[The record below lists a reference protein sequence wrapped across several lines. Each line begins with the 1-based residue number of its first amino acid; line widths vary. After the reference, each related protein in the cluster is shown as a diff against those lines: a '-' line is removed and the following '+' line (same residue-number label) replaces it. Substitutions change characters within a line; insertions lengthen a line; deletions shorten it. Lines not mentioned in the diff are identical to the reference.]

1 MHKLA
6 SPLQYQVE
14 IHSISGHTLDVTL
27 DIEHPCATGQ
37 KLSLAAWIPGSYMI
51 RDFAKNIIQLR
62 VYSADGQSLKVQKID
77 KLSWLI
83 APHSGHIKVHYTVY
97 AYDLSVRSAYLDDQ
111 FCFFNG
117 TSMFLAV
124 EGQKDTQCRVILH
137 PPSQTNCKNWS
148 VATTLPLAGNTQ
160 HHEFGEYQASNY
172 NELIDH
178 PILMGLYDVVP
189 FTATSASN
197 NETLDCQFELIL
209 AGGHQ
214 GDTQR
219 MAKDLAKICQHHFDL
234 FDDKSP
240 IERYLFITMLTG
252 DGFGG
257 LEHRS
262 STALL
267 YNRHDL
273 PLKTQ
278 CSEMPD
284 GYRTF
289 LSLCSHEFLHTWH
302 VKRTKPLELV
312 NPALSEETYTEQLW
326 IYEGFTSYYDDYS
339 LQRCGVISTVSY
351 LEVVAQTLTRLLRN
365 QGRFK
370 QSVTESS
377 FDAWTKF
384 YQQDASAINNIVSY
398 YNKGAIIALCLDLHL
413 RHDSRGQFSLDDVM
427 RYLWQQHGK
436 PGVGTNNQVIHT
448 MLSEHMQVPLDAFLD
463 NALYTTNELPVDEL
477 LSQFG
482 IHCVYRPRTN
492 AADIGGKATS
502 NTIRHDFGANIKAL
516 DTGVKIS
523 QVVENTPAFAS
534 GLQVDDQLLSINYW
548 QVNANNLHGILDNL
562 ECGQIVPL
570 HIFRHQQLKQ
580 LNLTVSQAQWDT
592 ISLEIT
598 DPDKLAAWLT

>member
-1 MHKLA
+1 MHKFPF
-6 SPLQYQVE
+6 PLQYQVE
-14 IHSISGHTLDVTL
+14 IHSISGHTLSVTL
-27 DIEHPCATGQ
+27 DIAQPCATGQ
-37 KLSLAAWIPGSYMI
+37 KVSLAVWIPGSYMI
-51 RDFAKNIIQLR
+51 RDFSKNIIQLSA
-62 VYSADGQSLKVQKID
+62 YSADGQSLNVLKSD
-77 KLSWLI
+77 KLSWII
-83 APHSGHIKVHYTVY
+83 APHSGPIKVQYTVY
-97 AYDLSVRSAYLDDQ
+97 AFDLSVRSAYLDDE

-117 TSMFLAV
+117 TSLFLAV
-124 EGQKDTQCRVILH
+124 EGQKDSQCRVIL
-137 PPSQTNCKNWS
+137 PPPLQANCKDWRI
-148 VATTLPLAGNTQ
+148 ATTLPLVGNTR

-178 PILMGLYDVVP
+178 PILMGRYDIVP
-189 FTATSASN
+189 FQATSGTEN
-197 NETLDCQFELIL
+197 DPLDCQFELIL

-214 GDTQR
+214 GDTER
-219 MAKDLAKICQHHFDL
+219 MAKDLSTICQHHFDL
-234 FDDKSP
+234 FADKAP

-257 LEHRS
+257 LEHS
-262 STALL
+262 ASTALL

-278 CSEMPD
+278 STQMPD

-302 VKRTKPLELV
+302 VKRTKPVELE

-339 LQRCGVISTVSY
+339 LQRCGVITTDSY

-398 YNKGAIIALCLDLHL
+398 YNKGAVIALCLDLHI
-413 RHDSRGQFSLDDVM
+413 RSHTQGKASLDDVM
-427 RYLWQQHGK
+427 RYLWQHHGK
-436 PGVGTNNQVIHT
+436 TGIGTNKQVIHT
-448 MLSEHMQVPLDAFLD
+448 VLSEHLQIPLDEFL
-463 NALYTTNELPVDEL
+463 NKALYSTEDLPVDEL
-477 LSQFG
+477 LSRFG
-482 IHCVYRPRTN
+482 IRCVYRPRTN
-492 AADIGGKATS
+492 AADVGGKS
-502 NTIRHDFGANIKAL
+502 SGNTIKHDFGANIKAV

-534 GLQVDDQLLSINYW
+534 GLQVNDQLLSINHW
-548 QVNANNLHGILDNL
+548 QVNDKNLHLILDNL
-562 ECGQIVPL
+562 DCGQVVPL
-570 HIFRHQQLKQ
+570 HILRHQQLKK
-580 LNLTVSQAQWDT
+580 LSLSIGEARCDT
-592 ISLEIT
+592 IYLEIT
-598 DPDKLAAWLT
+598 DPDKLATWLT

>member
-1 MHKLA
+1 MHKLP
-6 SPLQYQVE
+6 STLQYQVE
-14 IHSISGHTLDVTL
+14 IHSISGHTLGVTL
-27 DIEHPCATGQ
+27 DIDQPCTTGQ

-51 RDFAKNIIQLR
+51 RDFAKNIIQISA
-62 VYSADGQSLKVQKID
+62 YSADGQSLTVHKND

-83 APHSGHIKVHYTVY
+83 APHSGPIKIHYTVY
-97 AYDLSVRSAYLDDQ
+97 AFDLSVRSAYLDDE

-124 EGQKDTQCRVILH
+124 EGQRDKQCRVILP
-137 PPSQTNCKNWS
+137 PPSQSSCKNWRI
-148 VATTLPLAGNTQ
+148 ATTLPLAGKTQ
-160 HHEFGEYQASNY
+160 HHKFGQYQASNY

-178 PILMGLYDVVP
+178 PILMGLYDIVP
-189 FTATSASN
+189 FKATSGTEN
-197 NETLDCQFELIL
+197 DPLDCQFELIL

-214 GDTQR
+214 GDTDR
-219 MAKDLAKICQHHFDL
+219 MAKDLGKICQHHFDL
-234 FDDKSP
+234 FADKTP

-257 LEHRS
+257 LEHNA

-267 YNRHDL
+267 FNRHDL

-278 CSEMPD
+278 WAEMPD

-302 VKRTKPLELV
+302 VKRSKPIELV
-312 NPALSEETYTEQLW
+312 DPALSEETYTEQLW
-326 IYEGFTSYYDDYS
+326 IYEGFTSYYDDFS
-339 LQRCGVISTVSY
+339 LQRCGVITTASY

-398 YNKGAIIALCLDLHL
+398 YNKGAVIALCLDLHI
-413 RHDSRGQFSLDDVM
+413 RSHTEGHASLDDVM
-427 RYLWQQHGK
+427 RYLWHHHGK
-436 PGVGTNNQVIHT
+436 TGIGTNKHVIHT
-448 MLSEHMQVPLDAFLD
+448 ILSEHMQLPLDEFL
-463 NALYTTNELPVDEL
+463 NKALYTTDDLPVDKL

-482 IHCVYRPRTN
+482 IHCAYRPRSN
-492 AADIGGKATS
+492 AADVGGKATS
-502 NTIRHDFGANIKAL
+502 NTIKHDFGANIKAL

-523 QVVENTPAFAS
+523 QVVENTPAFNS
-534 GLQVDDQLLSINYW
+534 GLQVDDHLLSINHW
-548 QVNANNLHGILDNL
+548 QVNNNNLHLILDNI
-562 ECGQIVPL
+562 ECGQVVPL
-570 HIFRHQQLKQ
+570 HILRH
-580 LNLTVSQAQWDT
+580 
-592 ISLEIT
+592 
-598 DPDKLAAWLT
+598 